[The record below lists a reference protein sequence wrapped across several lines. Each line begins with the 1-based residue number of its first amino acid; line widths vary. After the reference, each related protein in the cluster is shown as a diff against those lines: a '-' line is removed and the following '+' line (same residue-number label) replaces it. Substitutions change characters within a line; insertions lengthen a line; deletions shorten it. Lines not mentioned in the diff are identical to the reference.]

1 MTEWVNWWHSL
12 TTLNQWFYSGA
23 AFFSILFGWQ
33 LVGGFMGL
41 SEGDGGDADASALAG
56 GHDGFGHDSIAHG
69 DDTHAAV
76 GHADAA
82 HAAAADHGTL
92 VDFKLITV
100 RSILAFF
107 TLFFWAG
114 ALYIS
119 SRIEP
124 FWSISY
130 AVLWGLAAMAAVATA
145 FYVLQRLAETGTPNI
160 ATCVGTRGV
169 VYLDIPQGGQ
179 GQARVLVSGAISCVK
194 AQATAGQPIK
204 AGTPVR
210 VLRAVSSTTIE
221 VEPVAEIPN
230 KQGVL

>member
-1 MTEWVNWWHSL
+1 MTDWTNWWHSL

-33 LVGGFMGL
+33 LVCGFMGL
-41 SEGDGGDADASALAG
+41 SEGHGGDADASAMG
-56 GHDGFGHDSIAHG
+56 GHDGIGHG
-69 DDTHAAV
+69 DAAHAGA
-76 GHADAA
+76 GHTDAA
-82 HAAAADHGTL
+82 HAAAADHGTV

-119 SRIEP
+119 NRIEP
-124 FWSISY
+124 FWGISY

-145 FYVLQRLAETGTPNI
+145 FYVLQRLAETGTQNI
-160 ATCVGTRGV
+160 ASCVGTRGV
-169 VYLDIPQGGQ
+169 VYLDIPQDGH
-179 GQARVLVSGAISCVK
+179 GQARVLVSGAVSCVK
-194 AQATAGQPIK
+194 AQAAAGQSIK
-204 AGTPVR
+204 AGTPIR

-221 VEPVAEIPN
+221 VEPVAKTPN
-230 KQGVL
+230 KEGAL